1 MTDVQATWRDERPVV
16 YRHNY
21 QERGDEHM
29 VVTRNAIY
37 PKRKRQERTLTSA
50 DVEKYFHSS
59 SDAYSIIRKQV
70 IQGLAKTYSG
80 RRNLRDVIDLATSDL
95 LDKKP
100 LCIPYGKLE
109 EFLAELDALQEPL
122 HLDEYR
128 HVFLGVPD
136 RVVWH
141 NALYAEDT
149 YNQRLANICKKLS
162 NGRVYF
168 CKIDGG
174 RFGEPNFKAIT
185 RDV

>member
-1 MTDVQATWRDERPVV
+1 MTDVQATWRNERPSV

-21 QERGDEHM
+21 QEAGSDNA

-50 DVEKYFHSS
+50 DVEKYYHSG
-59 SDAYSIIRKQV
+59 DEAYSIIRKHI

-80 RRNLRDVIDLATSDL
+80 RRNLRDVIDSTTSNL
-95 LDKKP
+95 LDKNP
-100 LCIPYGKLE
+100 LCIPYDKLE
-109 EFLAELDALQEPL
+109 EFSTELDVLQEPL
-122 HLDEYR
+122 RLDGYR
-128 HVFLGVPD
+128 HIFLGIPD
-136 RVVWH
+136 RAVWH
-141 NALYAEDT
+141 KALYAEDT
-149 YNQRLANICKKLS
+149 YNQRLTNICKKLS

-174 RFGEPNFKAIT
+174 RFGEPNFKVVT

>member
-1 MTDVQATWRDERPVV
+1 MTDIQATWRDERPVV
-16 YRHNY
+16 YQHNY
-21 QERGDEHM
+21 QERGGDHV

-37 PKRKRQERTLTSA
+37 PKRKRQEHTLTSA
-50 DVEKYFHSS
+50 DVEKYYHSS
-59 SDAYSIIRKQV
+59 SEAYSIIEKQV
-70 IQGLAKTYSG
+70 VQGLVKTYGG
-80 RRNLRDVIDLATSDL
+80 RSNLRDVIGSATSDL

-109 EFLAELDALQEPL
+109 EFLDELDALQEPL
-122 HLDEYR
+122 RLDGYR

-136 RVVWH
+136 RAVWH
-141 NALYAEDT
+141 DSLYSEDT

-174 RFGEPNFKAIT
+174 RFGEPNFKATT

>member
-1 MTDVQATWRDERPVV
+1 MDAIHATWRNERPVV

-21 QERGDEHM
+21 QERGGEHA

-37 PKRKRQERTLTSA
+37 PKRNRQEHALTSA
-50 DVEKYFHSS
+50 DVEKYYHSS
-59 SDAYSIIRKQV
+59 SEAYSIIRKQV
-70 IQGLAKTYSG
+70 IQGLAKTHSG
-80 RRNLRDVIDLATSDL
+80 RHNLRDIINSTTSNL

-109 EFLAELDALQEPL
+109 EFSAGLDALQEPL
-122 HLDEYR
+122 RLDGYR

-136 RVVWH
+136 RAVWQD
-141 NALYAEDT
+141 ALYAEDA

-162 NGRVYF
+162 NARVYF
-168 CKIDGG
+168 CEIDGG
-174 RFGEPNFKAIT
+174 RFGEPNFKAAN

>member
-1 MTDVQATWRDERPVV
+1 MTTIQATWRNERPSV
-16 YRHNY
+16 YRYNY
-21 QERGDEHM
+21 QESGSNHA
-29 VVTRNAIY
+29 VVTRDVIY

-50 DVEKYFHSS
+50 DVEKYYHSS
-59 SDAYSIIRKQV
+59 SEAYSIIRKQV

-95 LDKKP
+95 LDKNP

-122 HLDEYR
+122 RLDGYR
-128 HVFLGVPD
+128 HVFLGIPD
-136 RVVWH
+136 RAVWY
-141 NALYAEDT
+141 NALYAEDA

-174 RFGEPNFKAIT
+174 RFGEPNFKATT